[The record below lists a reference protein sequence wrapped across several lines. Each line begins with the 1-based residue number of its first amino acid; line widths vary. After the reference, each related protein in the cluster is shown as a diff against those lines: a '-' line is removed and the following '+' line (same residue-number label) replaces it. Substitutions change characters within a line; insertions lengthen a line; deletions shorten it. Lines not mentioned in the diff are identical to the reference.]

1 MKYKLQQK
9 RGELMEK
16 YSRQRDIIFNI
27 LKSLTSH
34 PTAEEI
40 YVLAK
45 EQEPNISRGTVYRNL
60 AFLVEKDMIIKISME
75 NGPER
80 YDYIRKEHSHVICAN
95 CGKVWD
101 FYYDFKLDSLGI
113 FQYAKLSETQKDE
126 KLQKELTC
134 FANQWMRNIK
144 LQQFS

>member
-101 FYYDFKLDSLGI
+101 FYYDFKLDSLGSKI
-113 FQYAKLSETQKDE
+113 KTQLKLEFLVSDII
-126 KLQKELTC
+126 
-134 FANQWMRNIK
+134 IK
-144 LQQFS
+144 GICDNCKKSKKYEEE